1 MTINKVKEILNGT
14 FADHADR
21 EYWERKL
28 SDMERKAA
36 TAAENVFQS
45 YGKMRQIVLHDY
57 NRRRSPGG

>member
-36 TAAENVFQS
+36 TAAENDKYF
-45 YGKMRQIVLHDY
+45 KAMAKCDR
-57 NRRRSPGG
+57 